1 MLTQIYVKN
10 FVLIDQVRLEFDKG
24 LSVFTG
30 ETGAGKSLLI
40 DAIGLLC
47 GARASAG
54 YVKKGA
60 SKAVIEGI
68 FDISDKHPAVKLLS
82 EQGIDLEGED
92 LIVSREI
99 TAEGKSSIRVCQ
111 RAVTASFLK
120 ELMAGIV
127 DIHSQHD
134 NQYLLQSKY
143 HLSLL
148 DQFCGNEKLL
158 KDVGDAYRA
167 YQTVKKAIDDSL
179 QETYNVDDLDDL
191 TAALNEIDDAKL
203 QANEL
208 EELEESIKT
217 MNRYETIQKQ
227 AAAAV
232 EYLDG
237 DQAGST
243 FLYQAVHALESVAD
257 VEPLKK
263 IHQSLTDIYYQL
275 DDLVSSLRQ
284 ALEHMDFDEEK
295 INELQERIFLYH
307 RLYRKYGGSYEAI
320 IRYRDELEKKI
331 DLILHRED
339 FLERK
344 YKELEEKKHHYDD
357 LSKQLSKIRQKKA
370 KALEAAVNEQLQDLM
385 LKNSKFH
392 IDFKTGPISSKGFDR
407 IEFQVSMNLQDH
419 FTPLQKTA
427 SGGELSRLMLGLKCI
442 FARLQGI
449 TTVIFDE
456 IDTGVSGAVALAI
469 GRKMQ
474 LLSEDIQVFC
484 VTHLAQV
491 AAAADHHLLVSKRD
505 DGALTT
511 TSIQLLN
518 DDQRVNE
525 LAQISSS
532 SQSEA
537 SLQAARELLSV
548 ARR

>member
-148 DQFCGNEKLL
+148 DQFCDNEKLL

-331 DLILHRED
+331 DLILQR
-339 FLERK
+339 
-344 YKELEEKKHHYDD
+344 
-357 LSKQLSKIRQKKA
+357 
-370 KALEAAVNEQLQDLM
+370 
-385 LKNSKFH
+385 
-392 IDFKTGPISSKGFDR
+392 T
-407 IEFQVSMNLQDH
+407 
-419 FTPLQKTA
+419 
-427 SGGELSRLMLGLKCI
+427 
-442 FARLQGI
+442 
-449 TTVIFDE
+449 
-456 IDTGVSGAVALAI
+456 
-469 GRKMQ
+469 GRK
-474 LLSEDIQVFC
+474 E
-484 VTHLAQV
+484 
-491 AAAADHHLLVSKRD
+491 
-505 DGALTT
+505 
-511 TSIQLLN
+511 TSL
-518 DDQRVNE
+518 
-525 LAQISSS
+525 
-532 SQSEA
+532 
-537 SLQAARELLSV
+537 
-548 ARR
+548 